1 MRVGNPSLKCVCSL
15 SSHTPAQVIILAS
28 SGEQHH
34 IVQSTLERCPLRVD
48 TQTMQPECTLGKSL
62 RGKVGM
68 PAGNEDR
75 AVSVP
80 FASLPHRTAN
90 RGRKTVTV
98 LWSYIGTTP
107 RVGMTLHN
115 TIIMEPKGSQ
125 NPTIVIQEDGR
136 SDFTTLGRSQECP
149 KCRRHQIRKD
159 MRDDGVNDHILPPR
173 LMLCQRW
180 LCHDLQA
187 YCSCHHCGRHTLFL
201 PVCSSTPHALRTQRA
216 WIILERH
223 TRRRDTSRARA

>member
-1 MRVGNPSLKCVCSL
+1 MTMVGFWEPFGSMIMVLCRVIPTRGVVPMYDHSTVTVFLPRLAVRCGRYANGTDTARSSL
-15 SSHTPAQVIILAS
+15 
-28 SGEQHH
+28 
-34 IVQSTLERCPLRVD
+34 
-48 TQTMQPECTLGKSL
+48 
-62 RGKVGM
+62 

-80 FASLPHRTAN
+80 FAYLPHRTAN

-159 MRDDGVNDHILPPR
+159 MRDDGVNDHILP
-173 LMLCQRW
+173 
-180 LCHDLQA
+180 
-187 YCSCHHCGRHTLFL
+187 
-201 PVCSSTPHALRTQRA
+201 
-216 WIILERH
+216 
-223 TRRRDTSRARA
+223 